1 MRSVQAAVL
10 KLLLLLYFL
19 VLNDVAFADEEEE
32 DKNMNDNTISK
43 NTTSTTP
50 VYSAAP
56 SPSPSPSTVLDIC
69 VNTPDW
75 ILMDYNNHYYYCDD
89 EEISCDNM
97 GSLGYAD
104 DHCCKCKPDCCGK
117 CKVPCITTATTA
129 RPSYEP
135 TPRPTWIA
143 IYNKQDDCERRISN
157 KGAKFGAFGFLLFF
171 VVIILCCKSEQRAL
185 RNTRRAM
192 VSQRRRRQ
200 RHSEASDSKNNKVST
215 ERHEQ
220 FLSKFQ
226 FHMVS
231 REKSKSAQEHS
242 ESLDGEAPNNNE
254 TKDVEGGALHNSKKE
269 SKSSSL
275 PQRFSSARDE
285 CCICLD
291 GYHPGETICLAVNTE
306 CSHVFH
312 QECVLEWLKSHS
324 QCPLC
329 RVDLMK

>member
-1 MRSVQAAVL
+1 MRFVHMVFL
-10 KLLLLLYFL
+10 KLLLLYFL
-19 VLNDVAFADEEEE
+19 VLNDVALADEEEE
-32 DKNMNDNTISK
+32 GKNNNNTIST
-43 NTTSTTP
+43 NTTSPTP
-50 VYSAAP
+50 VYSADP
-56 SPSPSPSTVLDIC
+56 SPSPSPSVVLDIC
-69 VNTPDW
+69 VNTPAW
-75 ILMDYNNHYYYCDD
+75 IRMDYNNHYYYCDD
-89 EEISCDNM
+89 KEISCDNM

-143 IYNKQDDCERRISN
+143 IYNEKDDSERRIYN
-157 KGAKFGAFGFLLFF
+157 TGAKFGALGFIVFF
-171 VVIILCCKSEQRAL
+171 VLIILCCNYEQRAL

-192 VSQRRRRQ
+192 MSQRQRRQ
-200 RHSEASDSKNNKVST
+200 RHLETTDSNNDKVST
-215 ERHEQ
+215 ERYEQ

-226 FHMVS
+226 FHTVYQ
-231 REKSKSAQEHS
+231 EKSDSAAEYY
-242 ESLDGEAPNNNE
+242 ESLDGEAPDNHE
-254 TKDVEGGALHNSKKE
+254 TKDVEGGALHNSQKE
-269 SKSSSL
+269 SKSSAL
-275 PQRFSSARDE
+275 PQCFSSARDE

-306 CSHVFH
+306 CNHVFH
-312 QECVLEWLKSHS
+312 QECVLEWLKGHS

>member
-1 MRSVQAAVL
+1 MAFL
-10 KLLLLLYFL
+10 KLLLLYFL
-19 VLNDVAFADEEEE
+19 VPNDVAFADEEEE
-32 DKNMNDNTISK
+32 DKNNKNTIST
-43 NTTSTTP
+43 NTTSPTP
-50 VYSAAP
+50 VFAAP

-75 ILMDYNNHYYYCDD
+75 ILVDYNNQYYYCDD
-89 EEISCDNM
+89 EEISCDNI

-135 TPRPTWIA
+135 TTPRPTWIA
-143 IYNKQDDCERRISN
+143 IYNKQDGSERLN
-157 KGAKFGAFGFLLFF
+157 YQKFGALGFVVFF
-171 VVIILCCKSEQRAL
+171 VVIILCCNYEQRAL

-192 VSQRRRRQ
+192 MSERRRRQ
-200 RHSEASDSKNNKVST
+200 RHLEASDSINNDKGST
-215 ERHEQ
+215 ERYEQ

-226 FHMVS
+226 FHTVS
-231 REKSKSAQEHS
+231 REKSNSAAEHS
-242 ESLDGEAPNNNE
+242 ESLDVEAPDNNE
-254 TKDVEGGALHNSKKE
+254 TKDVKGGALHKSKKE

-275 PQRFSSARDE
+275 PERFSSARDE

-291 GYHPGETICLAVNTE
+291 GYHSGETICLALNTE
-306 CSHVFH
+306 CNHVFH
-312 QECVLEWLKSHS
+312 QECVLEWLKNHS